1 MCLDII
7 IWHTANRCGR
17 YLFEKGHFTDAM
29 VMADQATSI
38 CQKAL
43 VKNAHPGF
51 SEWVVRDIISHLGNV
66 RASIFYE
73 TGETRQALE
82 LHLKIKADRETNRR
96 FGNVEDEKWIAAAR
110 GNIAVSLMAE
120 GKPDEALPVILD
132 LVQRAD
138 MKPNE
143 DTYLNNMCI
152 CLYML
157 GRYDEALEYNRKA
170 VEAVKT
176 LRGKESAQ
184 MAV

>member
-1 MCLDII
+1 
-7 IWHTANRCGR
+7 
-17 YLFEKGHFTDAM
+17 M

-51 SEWVVRDIISHLGNV
+51 SEWVVRDIISHLDNV

-157 GRYDEALEYNRKA
+157 GRYDEALEYNLKA